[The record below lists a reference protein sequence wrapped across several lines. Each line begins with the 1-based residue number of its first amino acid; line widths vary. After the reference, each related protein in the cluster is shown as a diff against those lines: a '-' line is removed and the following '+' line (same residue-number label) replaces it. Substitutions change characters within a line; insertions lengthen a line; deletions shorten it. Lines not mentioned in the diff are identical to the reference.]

1 MKPGDLVR
9 VIEKNR
15 VHKGKL
21 ALVVRLHPHKSDSAD
36 VMIDG
41 QVRRVSLSHFEPV
54 ARDEAES

>member
-15 VHKGKL
+15 AHSGKS
-21 ALVVRLHPHKSDSAD
+21 ALVVRLHPHKSEIAD

-41 QVRRVSLSHFEPV
+41 QVCVV
-54 ARDEAES
+54 APRALPPGGHVRPR